1 MCILDYIDLSKV
13 LMTEFHYEYIKNN
26 KTRPLFVDTDN
37 LMYEIKT
44 KAVYYDFWIDFNNYS
59 AKSKFHDNLNTLV
72 VSKIKDKTTGL
83 PVKTF
88 VGLMTKLYLYLF
100 LCLALMIKFI
110 FSIMGLIH

>member
-44 KAVYYDFWIDFNNYS
+44 KAVY
-59 AKSKFHDNLNTLV
+59 
-72 VSKIKDKTTGL
+72 
-83 PVKTF
+83 
-88 VGLMTKLYLYLF
+88 
-100 LCLALMIKFI
+100 
-110 FSIMGLIH
+110 